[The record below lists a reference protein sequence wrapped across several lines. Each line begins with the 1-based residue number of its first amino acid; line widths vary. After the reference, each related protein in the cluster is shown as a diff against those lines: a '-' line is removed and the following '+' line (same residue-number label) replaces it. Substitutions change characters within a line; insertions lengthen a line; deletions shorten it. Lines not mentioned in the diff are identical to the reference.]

1 MKRYILNICTEDKEK
16 KGKTFSPNDTKL
28 SYFCLSISK
37 KKDIYTFIFN
47 RTRNLISTLSI
58 YLGL

>member
-16 KGKTFSPNDTKL
+16 KGKTFSPNGTKL

-37 KKDIYTFIFN
+37 KKKTFI
-47 RTRNLISTLSI
+47 LL
-58 YLGL
+58 YLTEPEI